1 MKQELI
7 GGLVMCLIGLGLFFV
22 SPVTLWTLTE
32 KWKTQGG
39 ERPTKEYTILIR
51 VLGAVSQIA
60 NDHFISGIICFGAA
74 ATFTSSANVYRE
86 REKKE
91 KQEGAV

>member
-32 KWKTQGG
+32 KWKTQGK
-39 ERPTKEYTILIR
+39 ERKTGR
-51 VLGAVSQIA
+51 
-60 NDHFISGIICFGAA
+60 SG
-74 ATFTSSANVYRE
+74 
-86 REKKE
+86 
-91 KQEGAV
+91 

>member
-39 ERPTKEYTILIR
+39 ERPTKE
-51 VLGAVSQIA
+51 
-60 NDHFISGIICFGAA
+60 
-74 ATFTSSANVYRE
+74 
-86 REKKE
+86 
-91 KQEGAV
+91 KQEGAGNNENPGLERKS

>member
-7 GGLVMCLIGLGLFFV
+7 GGLVLCLIGLGLFFV

-39 ERPTKEYTILIR
+39 ERPTKEYAMLIR
-51 VLGAVSQIA
+51 ALGTVFAIAGGVLA
-60 NDHFISGIICFGAA
+60 ISSF
-74 ATFTSSANVYRE
+74 
-86 REKKE
+86 
-91 KQEGAV
+91 

>member
-7 GGLVMCLIGLGLFFV
+7 GGLVLCLIGLGLLFV

-39 ERPTKEYTILIR
+39 ERPTREYTILIR
-51 VLGAVSQIA
+51 LIGAVFA
-60 NDHFISGIICFGAA
+60 LTGGVLAISGF
-74 ATFTSSANVYRE
+74 
-86 REKKE
+86 
-91 KQEGAV
+91 